1 MSGKTGNS
9 GYPIPRFIRPMC
21 NNYRIIV
28 FNTGGLAACSYSI
41 LAEQQIISTHTLAG
55 DLCLSAAPR
64 QAIGKD
70 RAAV

>member
-1 MSGKTGNS
+1 
-9 GYPIPRFIRPMC
+9 MC

-64 QAIGKD
+64 RAIGKD